1 MKPLDAVEDLKPVTD
16 PVLDV
21 RGLKVQFG
29 GNVALDTFDLRL
41 WPKDRVGLIGPN
53 GAGKSTCVNAITGYV
68 KSTGDIHLGG
78 ANLASTP
85 ACKRARAGLVRT
97 FQNLELFLS
106 MTVEENI
113 WFGAGLGSGAQVSK
127 TGRRDALANILS
139 ILDLERDRKRPVS
152 ELAYGTRKVVELG
165 RALVSSPRVLLLDEP
180 MAGLDTSEKAQFVDV
195 LRDVFDKSDS
205 AILLIEHDM
214 FAVEALTES
223 VYVLDAGRLIASGP
237 FQEVSCQQNVID
249 AYLGA

>member
-1 MKPLDAVEDLKPVTD
+1 MINLDSLVDRKPDTK

-29 GNVALDTFDLRL
+29 GNIALDTFDLQL

-68 KSTGDIHLGG
+68 KSSGDIRLGG
-78 ANLASTP
+78 VNLASAAP
-85 ACKRARAGLVRT
+85 HKRSRAGLVRT

-113 WFGAGLGSGAQVSK
+113 WFGAGLGSDTPVS
-127 TGRRDALANILS
+127 TTHRREALGNILS
-139 ILDLERDRKRPVS
+139 ILGLERDRKRPVS

-165 RALVSSPRVLLLDEP
+165 RALVGSPRVLLLDEP
-180 MAGLDTSEKAQFVDV
+180 MAGLDTSEKAQFVGV
-195 LRDVFDKSDS
+195 LRDAFDKTDS

-214 FAVEALTES
+214 FAVEALTDT
-223 VYVLDAGRLIASGP
+223 VCVLDAGRLIASGS
-237 FQEVSCQQNVID
+237 FLEVSRQQTVID